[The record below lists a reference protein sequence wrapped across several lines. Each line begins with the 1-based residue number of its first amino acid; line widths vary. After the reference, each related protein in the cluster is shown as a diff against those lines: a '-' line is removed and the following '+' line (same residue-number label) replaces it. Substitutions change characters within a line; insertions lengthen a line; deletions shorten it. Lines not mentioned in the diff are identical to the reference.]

1 MKKQSNLK
9 TKTKR
14 KEALSRTMITVCCDR
29 RNGLICFEAEG
40 EKKKRWVGR
49 RGGKDSKIKYIYEL
63 FLSLSQNPRDRNTK
77 FWGHSKH
84 GFPKE

>member
-1 MKKQSNLK
+1 MERGLEQNNDHSVSRQEKWAYLF
-9 TKTKR
+9 
-14 KEALSRTMITVCCDR
+14 LSR
-29 RNGLICFEAEG
+29 GG
-40 EKKKRWVGR
+40 KKRWVGR
-49 RGGKDSKIKYIYEL
+49 RGGKDNKIRYIYEL

>member
-40 EKKKRWVGR
+40 EKKKKMGR
-49 RGGKDSKIKYIYEL
+49 EERRKRQ
-63 FLSLSQNPRDRNTK
+63 QNK
-77 FWGHSKH
+77 VYL
-84 GFPKE
+84 